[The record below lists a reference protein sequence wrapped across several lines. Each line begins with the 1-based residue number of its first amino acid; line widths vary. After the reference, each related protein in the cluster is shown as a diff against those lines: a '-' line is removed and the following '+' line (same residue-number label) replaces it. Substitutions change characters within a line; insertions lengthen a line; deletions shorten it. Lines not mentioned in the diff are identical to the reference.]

1 MKALNIIL
9 PIVTGAFILGT
20 WWLLTATGGH
30 EWTFFPSPVEVLKAG
45 WSERALLLPATVKT
59 LWMAVLGFISAV
71 LGGGLIALVLA
82 ISRPIRL
89 SLYPW
94 VLAFQTVPVVVMI
107 PILLI
112 WFDYNATLTIVTI
125 TFMISFFPVVANT
138 TMGLTSTDRGMQEL
152 FRTWQAS
159 RWQTFLHLRIP
170 FALPYFLT
178 GLRIAAVLAPI
189 GVITGDMLTGTSQ
202 GTASLGFLLAKFRS
216 AFRPDAVFAVAL
228 ISAFLGFFFT
238 TFVYGLS
245 WLLLRRWHDSQL
257 RQE

>member
-9 PIVTGAFILGT
+9 PSITGALILGT
-20 WWLLTATGGH
+20 WWLLTTTGEH
-30 EWTFFPSPVEVLKAG
+30 EWTYFPSPLEVLQAA
-45 WSERALLLPATVKT
+45 WSERAVLVPATIKT
-59 LWMAVLGFISAV
+59 LWMAVLGFLSAV
-71 LGGGLIALVLA
+71 LGGGIISLLLAL
-82 ISRPIRL
+82 SRPVRL

-94 VLAFQTVPVVVMI
+94 VLAFQMVPVVVMI
-107 PILLI
+107 PIFLI
-112 WFDYNATLTIVTI
+112 WFEYNAALTIITI

-159 RWQTFLHLRIP
+159 RWQTFVHLRIP
-170 FALPYFLT
+170 YALPYFLT

-189 GVITGDMLTGTSQ
+189 GVITGDMLAGTSQ
-202 GTASLGFLLAKFRS
+202 GTASLGFLLTKFRS

-228 ISAFLGFFFT
+228 ISAFLGFLFT
-238 TFVYGLS
+238 AVVYGLS